1 MKKFDIDCD
10 FGGQKSKF
18 TIYIGTPQ
26 DGHHPLQFQS
36 KWLSDERGGTIPDA
50 VMDAVK
56 QLYDISKKNNVSFE
70 DLCVYALGTAQEAY
84 TTSND
89 EDETE
94 REDNDDE
101 DNKAKQA

>member
-26 DGHHPLQFQS
+26 DGHHPLQFQA

-56 QLYDISKKNNVSFE
+56 QLYDLAKKNNVSFE
-70 DLCVYALGTAQEAY
+70 DLCVYALGSAQESQ
-84 TTSND
+84 TSTGDD
-89 EDETE
+89 EA
-94 REDNDDE
+94 DE
-101 DNKAKQA
+101 DNKEEQA

>member
-26 DGHHPLQFQS
+26 DRHHPLQFQA

-56 QLYDISKKNNVSFE
+56 QLYDLAKKNNVSFE
-70 DLCVYALGTAQEAY
+70 DLCVYALGTAQEAQ
-84 TTSND
+84 TTTN
-89 EDETE
+89 EE
-94 REDNDDE
+94 EDNDE
-101 DNKAKQA
+101 GNKIEQA